1 MVSKDQSIG
10 GVILLVCAVVAVFYV
25 VTLFY
30 PPWLGIFMG
39 ELNANQIGEIRFW
52 LIAVPVFIAFIAIMG
67 IGAWIGWTM
76 ATTPPPKPIEEITAE
91 IEEKKEEPAPEKT
104 EETKPAEEPQE
115 EKKPERR
122 KK

>member
-39 ELNANQIGEIRFW
+39 ELNDNQIGEIRFW

-76 ATTPPPKPIEEITAE
+76 ATTPPPKPIEEITSE
-91 IEEKKEEPAPEKT
+91 METEEKKPVEE
-104 EETKPAEEPQE
+104 KPAEEAPKE
-115 EKKPERR
+115 EVKKPE
-122 KK
+122 KKKGEK